1 MSEWLDDQKQSINS
15 IRQLLQ
21 ERIEK
26 TNPRYKLTTKEAKSI
41 SKLKRFDF
49 EKKWNFYNN
58 VRCVISFLVSLVFL
72 INLTVQKV

>member
-1 MSEWLDDQKQSINS
+1 MREWLDDQKQSINS

-49 EKKWNFYNN
+49 EKKME
-58 VRCVISFLVSLVFL
+58 LL
-72 INLTVQKV
+72 Q

>member
-26 TNPRYKLTTKEAKSI
+26 ANPSLNQRPNKLI
-41 SKLKRFDF
+41 VSKLKHFDF
-49 EKKWNFYNN
+49 EKNGTFII
-58 VRCVISFLVSLVFL
+58 ISDALSLLVSLVFL
-72 INLTVQKV
+72 

>member
-1 MSEWLDDQKQSINS
+1 MSEWLDNQKKANS
-15 IRQLLQ
+15 NLRKLLQ
-21 ERIEK
+21 ERLEK

-72 INLTVQKV
+72 IKLTVQKV